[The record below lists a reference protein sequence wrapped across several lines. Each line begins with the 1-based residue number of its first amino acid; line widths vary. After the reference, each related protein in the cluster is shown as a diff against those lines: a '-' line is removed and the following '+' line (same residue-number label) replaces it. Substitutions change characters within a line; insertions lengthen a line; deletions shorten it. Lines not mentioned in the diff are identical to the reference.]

1 MKRLSTRAGAYIGI
15 GLLLV
20 IAVAFSLL
28 NKHLEARQAAQISD
42 DALSAGIVERWGAA
56 LPAGFEK
63 ETAGEITDGA
73 GLQFARLVYSE
84 DIGGLLAKW
93 TLPDADTQARFDEL
107 IDAFLENAENA
118 ENVENAENAENA
130 PGEAAWLRSARPELN
145 EEWICF
151 SLQSEEDARDV
162 ILLAYHS
169 ESRVM
174 FLAER
179 QE

>member
-1 MKRLSTRAGAYIGI
+1 MKRLSTRTGAYIGI

-20 IAVAFSLL
+20 IAAAFSLL

-42 DALSAGIVERWGAA
+42 DALSAGIVERWHAA

-63 ETAGEITDGA
+63 ETAGAIADGA
-73 GLQFARLVYSE
+73 GMQFARLVYEE

-93 TLPDADTQARFDEL
+93 TPPDADTQARFDEL
-107 IDAFLENAENA
+107 IDAFLETTENT
-118 ENVENAENAENA
+118 ENA
-130 PGEAAWLRSARPELN
+130 PAPEEAAWLRDARPALDAG
-145 EEWICF
+145 WVCF
-151 SLQSEEDARDV
+151 SLQSEADARDV

>member
-1 MKRLSTRAGAYIGI
+1 MKRLSARTWAYICI

-20 IAVAFSLL
+20 VAVVFFFV
-28 NKHLEARQAAQISD
+28 NKNLEAEQNAQISD
-42 DALSAGIVERWGAA
+42 DVLSEGIVERWGAA

-63 ETAGEITDGA
+63 ETAGAITDGV
-73 GLQFARLVYSE
+73 GLQFARLVYE
-84 DIGGLLAKW
+84 KDIGELLAKW
-93 TLPDADTQARFDEL
+93 TPPDADTQARFDEL
-107 IDAFLENAENA
+107 IDAFLDNAENA
-118 ENVENAENAENA
+118 GNAEGAESA
-130 PGEAAWLRSARPELN
+130 PASGEAAWLRVARPALDAG
-145 EEWICF
+145 WICF
-151 SLQSEEDARDV
+151 SLQSEEDVRDV

>member
-1 MKRLSTRAGAYIGI
+1 MKRLSTRTWAYICI

-20 IAVAFSLL
+20 LAVVFFFV
-28 NKHLEARQAAQISD
+28 NRHLEAQRQARISD
-42 DALSAGIVERWGAA
+42 DVLSAGIVERWSAA

-63 ETAGEITDGA
+63 ETAGAITDGA
-73 GLQFARLVYSE
+73 GLQFARLVYE
-84 DIGGLLAKW
+84 KDIGGLLAKW
-93 TLPDADTQARFDEL
+93 TPPDADTQARFDAL
-107 IDAFLENAENA
+107 IDAFLENT
-118 ENVENAENAENA
+118 ENA
-130 PGEAAWLRSARPELN
+130 PAPEEAAWLRDARPALDA
-145 EEWICF
+145 EWICF

>member
-1 MKRLSTRAGAYIGI
+1 MKRLSTRTGAYIGI

-42 DALSAGIVERWGAA
+42 DVLSKGIVERWGAA

-63 ETAGEITDGA
+63 ETAGAITDGA
-73 GLQFARLVYSE
+73 GLQFARLVYE
-84 DIGGLLAKW
+84 KDIGELLAKW
-93 TLPDADTQARFDEL
+93 TQPDADTQARFDEL
-107 IDAFLENAENA
+107 IDAFLESAENTENA
-118 ENVENAENAENA
+118 ENSPA
-130 PGEAAWLRSARPELN
+130 PEEAAWLRDARPALDA
-145 EEWICF
+145 EWVCF
-151 SLQSEEDARDV
+151 SLQSEEDARDL

>member
-1 MKRLSTRAGAYIGI
+1 MKRLSARAGAYIGI

-20 IAVAFSLL
+20 IAAAFSLL

-63 ETAGEITDGA
+63 ETAGAIADGA
-73 GLQFARLVYSE
+73 GLQFARLVYEE

-93 TLPDADTQARFDEL
+93 TPPDADTQARFDEL
-107 IDAFLENAENA
+107 IDAFLGNA
-118 ENVENAENAENA
+118 ENAENAENA
-130 PGEAAWLRSARPELN
+130 PAPEEAAWLRDARPVLDAG
-145 EEWICF
+145 WICF
-151 SLQSEEDARDV
+151 SLQSEADARDV
-162 ILLAYHS
+162 ILLAYQS

-179 QE
+179 QEWET

>member
-1 MKRLSTRAGAYIGI
+1 MKRLSARTWAYICI

-20 IAVAFSLL
+20 LAVGFFFV
-28 NKHLEARQAAQISD
+28 NKHLEAQRTAQISD
-42 DALSAGIVERWGAA
+42 DVLSEGIVERWGAA

-63 ETAGEITDGA
+63 ETAGAITDGA
-73 GLQFARLVYSE
+73 GLQFARLVYEE

-93 TLPDADTQARFDEL
+93 TPPGADTQARFDEL
-107 IDAFLENAENA
+107 IDAFLENAEN
-118 ENVENAENAENA
+118 EENAPASA
-130 PGEAAWLRSARPELN
+130 PGEAAWLRDARPVLDAG
-145 EEWICF
+145 WVCF